1 MAPRGPP
8 CDHTSIPHAREP
20 LTSPNTSTHPALD
33 RAHRHAT
40 RWLDGLDTRSVAAT
54 ATLEQLRAR
63 LGVPLPDRGV
73 DPVQV
78 IDDLAAATEGG
89 LNGSPSGRFFA
100 WVIGGTLPSAV
111 AADWLTSAWDQNAGM
126 FATAPAAAIAEEVVG
141 RWLLDLFDLPRDASF
156 ALVTGCQ
163 MAHVTALAVARHA
176 LLRDVG
182 WDVEQDGLFGAPAIR
197 VIATE
202 ARHQTL
208 DRALRFLGLGERSL
222 HLIESDHRGCAT
234 QPALERALRE
244 HDGPK
249 LVVLAA
255 ADLNAGEFDSFRTL
269 IPIAK
274 AAGAWV
280 HVDGAFGL
288 FARASA
294 AKRHLADG
302 VEQADSWAT
311 DAHKWLNAPYDS
323 GIAIVRDR
331 EAHRNAMTLH
341 ASYLPPSDSGRDEVD
356 WNPELSR
363 RARGFALYASL
374 RELGRD
380 GVGEIVDR
388 CCAHCHAIV
397 TGIGALS
404 GAEMVAEPTLN
415 QGLVR
420 FRDPRPRATPEDHDA
435 HTDAVIAAINATGE
449 AFFGG
454 VEWKGRRA
462 MRVSVV
468 NWRTNERDV
477 ARTIDAVRRVL
488 AERTA

>member
-1 MAPRGPP
+1 M
-8 CDHTSIPHAREP
+8 TQKHA
-20 LTSPNTSTHPALD
+20 ALE
-33 RAHRHAT
+33 RAHHHAV

-54 ATLEQLRAR
+54 STLEELRAR
-63 LGVPLPDRGV
+63 LAVPFANCGV

-78 IDDLAAATEGG
+78 VDELAAATEGG
-89 LNGSPSGRFFA
+89 LTGSPSGRFFA
-100 WVIGGTLPSAV
+100 WVIGGTLTSAV
-111 AADWLTSAWDQNAGM
+111 ATDWLTSAWDQNAGM
-126 FATAPAAAIAEEVVG
+126 YATAPAAAIAEEVAG
-141 RWLLDLFDLPRDASF
+141 AWLLDLFELPRDASF

-163 MAHVTALAVARHA
+163 MAHVTALAAARHA
-176 LLRDVG
+176 LLRDAG
-182 WDVEQDGLFGAPAIR
+182 WNVELDGLFGAPPIR

-202 ARHQTL
+202 ARHSTL
-208 DRALRFLGLGERSL
+208 DRALRFLGLGERAL
-222 HLIESDHRGCAT
+222 HIIESDHRGCT
-234 QPALERALRE
+234 TRPALEAALR
-244 HDGPK
+244 GSNAPT

-255 ADLNAGEFDSFRTL
+255 ADLNIGEFDSFRTL

-274 AAGAWV
+274 EAGAWV

-294 AKRHLADG
+294 AKRHLLDG
-302 VEQADSWAT
+302 VELADSWAT

-331 EAHRNAMTLH
+331 EAHRTAMTLH
-341 ASYLPPSDSGRDEVD
+341 ASYLPPSDSGRDAVD

-374 RELGRD
+374 RELGRA

-397 TGIGALS
+397 TGIGALT
-404 GAEMVAEPTLN
+404 GAELIAEPGLN

-420 FRDPRPRATPEDHDA
+420 FLDPRPDATDADHDER
-435 HTDAVIAAINATGE
+435 TDDVIAAINATGE

-454 VEWKGRRA
+454 VTWKGRRA

-468 NWRTNERDV
+468 NWRTSDDDV
-477 ARTIDAVRRVL
+477 ARTIEAVRGVL
-488 AERTA
+488 AGPTT

>member
-1 MAPRGPP
+1 MAQRGPT
-8 CDHTSIPHAREP
+8 CDHTSLPHAREP
-20 LTSPNTSTHPALD
+20 LTRPNSSAHPALD
-33 RAHRHAT
+33 RAHHHAT
-40 RWLDGLDTRSVAAT
+40 RWLDDLDTRSVAAT
-54 ATLEQLRAR
+54 TTLEQLRAR
-63 LGVPLPDRGV
+63 LGVPLTNRGV
-73 DPVQV
+73 DAVRV
-78 IDDLAAATEGG
+78 IDELNAAAEGG

-100 WVIGGTLPSAV
+100 WVIGGTLPSAI

-126 FATAPAAAIAEEVVG
+126 FATAPAAAIVEEVVG
-141 RWLLDLFDLPRDASF
+141 RWLLDLFELPGDASF

-176 LLRDVG
+176 LLRRVG

-202 ARHQTL
+202 GRHHTL
-208 DRALRFLGLGERSL
+208 DRAMRFLGLGERSL

-234 QPALERALRE
+234 QPALEQALRE

-269 IPIAK
+269 IPIAR

-288 FARASA
+288 FARTSA
-294 AKRHLADG
+294 AKRHLVDG

-331 EAHRNAMTLH
+331 DAHRTAMTLH
-341 ASYLPPSDSGRDEVD
+341 ASYLPPSDSGRDAVD
-356 WNPELSR
+356 FNPELSR

-380 GVGEIVDR
+380 GVADVVDR

-397 TGIGALS
+397 TGIGALA
-404 GAEMVAEPTLN
+404 GAEVVVEPVLN

-420 FRDPRPRATPEDHDA
+420 FPSRRTGASDAEHDA
-435 HTDAVIAAINATGE
+435 RTDAVIAAINATGE

-454 VEWKGRRA
+454 VTWKGRRA

-468 NWRTNERDV
+468 NWRTNEHDV
-477 ARTIDAVRRVL
+477 ARTIEAVRRVL
-488 AERTA
+488 DEMR

>member
-1 MAPRGPP
+1 MNQP
-8 CDHTSIPHAREP
+8 
-20 LTSPNTSTHPALD
+20 HPALE
-33 RAHRHAT
+33 RAHHHAA
-40 RWLDGLDTRSVAAT
+40 RWLDGLDTRSVLAT
-54 ATLEQLRAR
+54 TTLEELRAR
-63 LGVPLPDRGV
+63 LGVPLTDCGV
-73 DPVQV
+73 DPVRV

-100 WVIGGTLPSAV
+100 WVIGGTLPA
-111 AADWLTSAWDQNAGM
+111 ALGADWLTSAWDQNAGLY
-126 FATAPAAAIAEEVVG
+126 ATAPAAAIAEEVAG
-141 RWLLDLFDLPRDASF
+141 AWLLDLLELPRDASF

-163 MAHVTALAVARHA
+163 MAHVTALAAARHA
-176 LLRDVG
+176 LLRDAG
-182 WDVEQDGLFGAPAIR
+182 WNVEQDGLFGAPPIR
-197 VIATE
+197 VLATE
-202 ARHQTL
+202 QRHHTL
-208 DRALRFLGLGERSL
+208 DRAMRFLGLGERAL
-222 HLIESDHRGCAT
+222 QIIASDHRGCAT
-234 QPALERALRE
+234 RDALEDALRAST
-244 HDGPK
+244 GPT

-255 ADLNAGEFDSFRTL
+255 ADLNTGEFDSFRSL

-294 AKRHLADG
+294 TKRHLLDG
-302 VEQADSWAT
+302 VELADSWAT

-331 EAHRNAMTLH
+331 EAHRTAMTLH

-363 RARGFALYASL
+363 RARGFALYAAL
-374 RELGRD
+374 RELGRG
-380 GVGEIVDR
+380 GVADIVDR

-404 GAEMVAEPTLN
+404 GAEMVAEPALN

-420 FRDPRPRATPEDHDA
+420 FLDARSSATDADHDA
-435 HTDAVIAAINATGE
+435 RTDAVIAAINATGE

-454 VEWKGRRA
+454 VTWKGRRA

-468 NWRTNERDV
+468 NWRTNDADV
-477 ARTIDAVRRVL
+477 ARTIEAVRRVL
-488 AERTA
+488 AARAP

>member
-1 MAPRGPP
+1 MNPR
-8 CDHTSIPHAREP
+8 
-20 LTSPNTSTHPALD
+20 HPALD
-33 RAHRHAT
+33 RAHHHST

-54 ATLEQLRAR
+54 TTLEQLRAR
-63 LGVPLPDRGV
+63 LGVPLTDCGV

-78 IDDLAAATEGG
+78 IDDLAAAAEGG

-100 WVIGGTLPSAV
+100 WVIGGTLPSAI
-111 AADWLTSAWDQNAGM
+111 AADWLTSAWDQNSGM

-141 RWLLDLFDLPRDASF
+141 GWLLDLLDLPRESSF

-163 MAHVTALAVARHA
+163 MAHVTALAAARHA
-176 LLRDVG
+176 LLRDAG
-182 WDVEQDGLFGAPAIR
+182 WNVEQDGLFGAPPIC

-202 ARHQTL
+202 QRHHTL
-208 DRALRFLGLGERSL
+208 DRAMRFLGLGERAL
-222 HLIESDHRGCAT
+222 RLIASDHRGCAT
-234 QPALERALRE
+234 RPALEEALRANG
-244 HDGPK
+244 GPT

-255 ADLNAGEFDSFRTL
+255 GDLNTGEFDSFRTL
-269 IPIAK
+269 IPVAK

-294 AKRHLADG
+294 AKRHLLEG
-302 VEQADSWAT
+302 VELADSWAT

-331 EAHRNAMTLH
+331 EAHRSAMTLH
-341 ASYLPPSDSGRDEVD
+341 ASYLPPSDTGRDEVD

-374 RELGRD
+374 RELGRN

-397 TGIGALS
+397 TGIGALP
-404 GAEMVAEPTLN
+404 GAKVVAEPALN

-420 FRDPRPRATPEDHDA
+420 FLDPRPAATPEDHDA
-435 HTDAVIAAINATGE
+435 RTDAVIAAINATGE

-454 VEWKGRRA
+454 VTWKGRRA

-468 NWRTNERDV
+468 NWRTNDRDV
-477 ARTIDAVRRVL
+477 ARTIEAARRVL
-488 AERTA
+488 AAGAA

>member
-1 MAPRGPP
+1 M
-8 CDHTSIPHAREP
+8 T
-20 LTSPNTSTHPALD
+20 LPNTATHPALD
-33 RAHRHAT
+33 RAVHHASV
-40 RWLDGLDTRSVAAT
+40 WLEGLDTRSVGAT
-54 ATLEQLRAR
+54 TSLEELRAR
-63 LGVPLPDRGV
+63 LGVPLGTRGV

-78 IDDLAAATEGG
+78 VDDLAAATEGG
-89 LNGSPSGRFFA
+89 LLGSPSGRFFA
-100 WVIGGTLPSAV
+100 WVIGGTLPSAI
-111 AADWLTSAWDQNAGM
+111 AADWLTSAWDQNSGM
-126 FATAPAAAIAEEVVG
+126 YATAPAAAIAEEVVG
-141 RWLLDLFDLPRDASF
+141 GWLLDLLDLPRDASF

-163 MAHVTALAVARHA
+163 MAHVTALAAARHA
-176 LLRDVG
+176 LLRDAG
-182 WDVEQDGLFGAPAIR
+182 WNVEQDGLFGAPPIR

-202 ARHQTL
+202 QRHHTL
-208 DRALRFLGLGERSL
+208 DRAMRFLGLGERAL
-222 HLIESDHRGCAT
+222 HLIASDHRGCAT
-234 QPALERALRE
+234 RPALEEALRATS
-244 HDGPK
+244 GPT

-255 ADLNAGEFDSFRTL
+255 ADLNTGNFDSFRTL

-294 AKRHLADG
+294 AKRHLLEG
-302 VEQADSWAT
+302 VELADSWAT

-331 EAHRNAMTLH
+331 EAHRSAMTLH
-341 ASYLPPSDSGRDEVD
+341 ASYLQPSDSGRDEVD

-363 RARGFALYASL
+363 RGRGFALYASL
-374 RELGRD
+374 RELGRE

-388 CCAHCHAIV
+388 CCAHCRAIV
-397 TGIGALS
+397 TGISALP

-420 FRDPRPRATPEDHDA
+420 FLDPRPAATPEDHDA
-435 HTDAVIAAINATGE
+435 RTEAVIAAINATGE

-454 VEWKGRRA
+454 VTWKGRRA

-468 NWRTNERDV
+468 NWRTNDRDV
-477 ARTIDAVRRVL
+477 ERTIEAARHVL
-488 AERTA
+488 AARAL

>member
-1 MAPRGPP
+1 MRSFIQP
-8 CDHTSIPHAREP
+8 SYARE
-20 LTSPNTSTHPALD
+20 SVTHPNSAAHVALD
-33 RAHRHAT
+33 RAHQHAT
-40 RWLDGLDTRSVAAT
+40 RWLDGLETRSVAST
-54 ATLEQLRAR
+54 ATLEQLRSR
-63 LGVPLPDRGV
+63 LGVPLTNCGV
-73 DPVQV
+73 DPVRV
-78 IDDLAAATEGG
+78 IDELAVATEGG

-100 WVIGGTLPSAV
+100 WVIGGTLPSAI
-111 AADWLTSAWDQNAGM
+111 AADWLTSAWDQNSGM
-126 FATAPAAAIAEEVVG
+126 YATAPAAAIAEEVVG
-141 RWLLDLFDLPRDASF
+141 GWLLDLLDLPRDASF

-163 MAHVTALAVARHA
+163 MAHVTALAAARHA
-176 LLRDVG
+176 LLRDAG
-182 WDVEQDGLFGAPAIR
+182 WNVELDGLFGAPPIR
-197 VIATE
+197 VLATE
-202 ARHQTL
+202 QRHHTL
-208 DRALRFLGLGERSL
+208 DRALRFLGLGERAL
-222 HLIESDHRGCAT
+222 HLIASDHRGCAT
-234 QPALERALRE
+234 RPALEEALAAHR
-244 HDGPK
+244 GPT

-255 ADLNAGEFDSFRTL
+255 ADLNTGEFDSFRTL
-269 IPIAK
+269 IPAAK

-294 AKRHLADG
+294 TRRHLLDG
-302 VEQADSWAT
+302 VELADSWAT
-311 DAHKWLNAPYDS
+311 DAHKWLNVPYDS

-331 EAHRNAMTLH
+331 EAHRSAMTLH
-341 ASYLPPSDSGRDEVD
+341 ASYLPPSDTVRDEVD

-397 TGIGALS
+397 TGIGALP
-404 GAEMVAEPTLN
+404 GAEVVAEPSLN

-420 FRDPRPRATPEDHDA
+420 FLDPRAAATQEDHDA
-435 HTDAVIAAINATGE
+435 HTDLVIAAINATGE

-468 NWRTNERDV
+468 NWRTNESDV
-477 ARTIDAVRRVL
+477 ARTIAAVRRVL
-488 AERTA
+488 APGAT

>member
-1 MAPRGPP
+1 M
-8 CDHTSIPHAREP
+8 TQS
-20 LTSPNTSTHPALD
+20 HPALD
-33 RAHRHAT
+33 RAHHHAT

-63 LGVPLPDRGV
+63 LGVPLTDCGV

-100 WVIGGTLPSAV
+100 WVIGGTLTSAV

-126 FATAPAAAIAEEVVG
+126 YATAPAAAIAEEVVG
-141 RWLLDLFDLPRDASF
+141 AWLLDLLELPREASF

-163 MAHVTALAVARHA
+163 MAHVTALAAARHA
-176 LLRDVG
+176 LLRDAG
-182 WDVEQDGLFGAPAIR
+182 WNVELDGLFGAPPIR

-202 ARHQTL
+202 ARHATL
-208 DRALRFLGLGERSL
+208 DRAMRFLGLGERAL
-222 HLIESDHRGCAT
+222 HIIESDHRGCAT
-234 QPALERALRE
+234 RQALEAALRAS
-244 HDGPK
+244 GAPT

-255 ADLNAGEFDSFRTL
+255 ADLNIGEFDSFRTL

-274 AAGAWV
+274 ATGAWV

-294 AKRHLADG
+294 AKRHLLDG
-302 VEQADSWAT
+302 VELADSWAT

-331 EAHRNAMTLH
+331 EAHRTAMTLH
-341 ASYLPPSDSGRDEVD
+341 ASYLTPSDSGRDEVD
-356 WNPELSR
+356 WGPELSR
-363 RARGFALYASL
+363 RARGFSLYATL
-374 RELGRD
+374 RELGRS

-397 TGIGALS
+397 TGIGALP
-404 GAEMVAEPTLN
+404 GAELVAEPRLN

-420 FRDPRPRATPEDHDA
+420 FLDPRRGATDADHDVR
-435 HTDAVIAAINATGE
+435 TDAVIAAINATGE
-449 AFFGG
+449 AFFGHVTWNG
-454 VEWKGRRA
+454 KLA

-468 NWRTNERDV
+468 NWRTNDSDV
-477 ARTIDAVRRVL
+477 ARTIEAARRVL
-488 AERTA
+488 EAMAR